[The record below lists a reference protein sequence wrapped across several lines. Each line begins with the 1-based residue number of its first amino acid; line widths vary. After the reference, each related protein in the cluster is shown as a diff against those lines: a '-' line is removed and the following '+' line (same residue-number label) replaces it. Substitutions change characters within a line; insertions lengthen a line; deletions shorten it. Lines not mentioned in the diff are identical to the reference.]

1 MGDYCIQ
8 RHDVGVGWQDLK
20 CDAAVGFVPY
30 PGTNRLKVVRSAT
43 MITAY
48 FNGQWMATVSDGTYT
63 DAGQVG
69 LVAGTDAGNA
79 DLRFDH
85 YGVYPAWCAD
95 QVSQ

>member
-1 MGDYCIQ
+1 M
-8 RHDVGVGWQDLK
+8 
-20 CDAAVGFVPY
+20 
-30 PGTNRLKVVRSAT
+30 T
-43 MITAY
+43 
-48 FNGQWMATVSDGTYT
+48 TVSDGTYT

-79 DLRFDH
+79 DLRFDD